1 MRLTVRLDPEIYA
14 AAKAL
19 AAEREIGIG
28 EAVNE
33 LAHRGLSVNSTPK
46 AFTMPTR
53 SLGKAVACTKTG
65 ELLDHLDEIDGVYD
79 RYRVNDFRKESAS

>member
-14 AAKAL
+14 AAKSL

-33 LAHRGLSVNSTPK
+33 LAHRGLTVGDKRKRYKHMSDDMGMLIECTNIGEVLEYLEHEDELDDEEHK
-46 AFTMPTR
+46 
-53 SLGKAVACTKTG
+53 GVAV
-65 ELLDHLDEIDGVYD
+65 
-79 RYRVNDFRKESAS
+79 